1 MESISNVPSPT
12 GDDGATADSAEDE
25 WRLGEVVPLRG
36 SVALA
41 RRLVLPPRSGSCNPP
56 LVSNQ

>member
-1 MESISNVPSPT
+1 MQSLT
-12 GDDGATADSAEDE
+12 GDDGATADGGEDE
-25 WRLGEVVPLRG
+25 WRLGEVIPLRG

-41 RRLVLPPRSGSCNPP
+41 RRLVLPPRSGSCNPL